1 MREKATLT
9 QTTLLLYHL
18 AYNMSTLNRFNTAF
32 KIFIATGSTVLLV
45 KDKPL
50 CYNTRIMNG
59 YDFDETILKGNSVRR
74 FFCYC
79 FLRLPYLFIYLPV
92 LFVAV
97 IFKRCI
103 NSNTYYNMLTYFV
116 KLIPNKQKFVT
127 KYWDKHINKIKQ
139 WYYDQQKEDDIIISA
154 SPSYLVEEACR
165 RIGVRCIATPV
176 DLKTSK
182 VIGGNHCYGAQKPKF
197 FREQFGDAQLETF
210 YSDSMSDEPMFKL
223 ARRGY
228 LVKGDKI
235 TLIYENGEMLPKEK
249 QIRIQ

>member
-1 MREKATLT
+1 M
-9 QTTLLLYHL
+9 
-18 AYNMSTLNRFNTAF
+18 
-32 KIFIATGSTVLLV
+32 LV

-139 WYYDQQKEDDIIISA
+139 WYYDRQKEDDIIISA

>member
-1 MREKATLT
+1 M
-9 QTTLLLYHL
+9 
-18 AYNMSTLNRFNTAF
+18 
-32 KIFIATGSTVLLV
+32 LV

>member
-1 MREKATLT
+1 M
-9 QTTLLLYHL
+9 
-18 AYNMSTLNRFNTAF
+18 
-32 KIFIATGSTVLLV
+32 LV

-92 LFVAV
+92 LFAAV

-127 KYWDKHINKIKQ
+127 KYWDKHLNKIKQ

-235 TLIYENGEMLPKEK
+235 TLIYENGEMLSKEK

>member
-1 MREKATLT
+1 M
-9 QTTLLLYHL
+9 
-18 AYNMSTLNRFNTAF
+18 
-32 KIFIATGSTVLLV
+32 LV
-45 KDKPL
+45 KDKVL

-92 LFVAV
+92 LLAAV
-97 IFKRCI
+97 IFKRVLSP
-103 NSNTYYNMLTYFV
+103 NAYYNMLTYYV
-116 KLIPNKQKFVT
+116 KLVPNKQKFVT
-127 KYWDKHINKIKQ
+127 KFWDKNIKRIQ
-139 WYYDQQKEDDIIISA
+139 AWYLEQQQEDDIIISA

-165 RIGVRCIATPV
+165 RINARCIATPV
-176 DLKTSK
+176 DLRTSK
-182 VIGGNHCYGAQKPKF
+182 VMGGNHCYGAQKPNF
-197 FREQFGDAQLETF
+197 YREQFDNTPLETF

-249 QIRIQ
+249 QVRIR

>member
-1 MREKATLT
+1 
-9 QTTLLLYHL
+9 
-18 AYNMSTLNRFNTAF
+18 
-32 KIFIATGSTVLLV
+32 
-45 KDKPL
+45 
-50 CYNTRIMNG
+50 MNG

-79 FLRLPYLFIYLPV
+79 WLRLPYLFIYLPV

-223 ARRGY
+223 AHRGY

>member
-1 MREKATLT
+1 
-9 QTTLLLYHL
+9 
-18 AYNMSTLNRFNTAF
+18 MSTLNRFNTAF